1 MNVELFDE
9 DIEPILK
16 LVLEIYETDIDFI
29 PNWWLEF
36 NPHIPVTKNH
46 LRGILLSI
54 PSIERQIE
62 KLIDLLDEP
71 E

>member
-1 MNVELFDE
+1 VNVELFDQSI
-9 DIEPILK
+9 DPTVR
-16 LVLEIYETDIDFI
+16 LVLDIYDEKNDFMS
-29 PNWWLEF
+29 NWWMEL
-36 NPHIPVTKNH
+36 NPDIPVTKTH

-54 PSIERQIE
+54 PAIERQIE

>member
-1 MNVELFDE
+1 VNVELFDQNI
-9 DIEPILK
+9 DPTVR
-16 LVLEIYETDIDFI
+16 LVLDIYNDKDDFI
-29 PNWWLEF
+29 SNWWMEL
-36 NPHIPVTKNH
+36 NPDIPVTKTH